1 MSKSL
6 FALFKMFLITAQMNF
21 RLGNSLLIEVPNEQ
35 KMSGKAMVL
44 FDSLSVREDAV
55 QYSIELAKRMDYSLV
70 ILVVLA
76 LDSDDVGYP
85 DDFEVRVREAL
96 EGPMMSAEQAGIS
109 VEAEI
114 RVGDPTSELMKF
126 LAGLRSVDT
135 IIWGGHL
142 DVGTPRLNKAHWFT
156 RMKDTLECPVVVPS
170 RKS

>member
-1 MSKSL
+1 
-6 FALFKMFLITAQMNF
+6 
-21 RLGNSLLIEVPNEQ
+21 
-35 KMSGKAMVL
+35 MSGKAMVL
-44 FDSLSVREDAV
+44 FDSLSIREDAV

-76 LDSDDVGYP
+76 LDSEDVRYP
-85 DDFEVRVREAL
+85 NDFEVRVREAL
-96 EGPMMSAEQAGIS
+96 EGPMMSAGQAGIS

-114 RVGDPTSELMKF
+114 RMGDPASELMKF

-142 DVGTPRLNKAHWFT
+142 DMGTHRLNKAHWFT